1 MQAVVEVE
9 HHGNIVAGGLELHRF
24 DKRIQRHVLKMHFRD
39 VDDKRRAFLLR
50 GGEQRAQEVGV
61 EHVKRAQRVAM
72 FLACS
77 RPSAR
82 EINGIIHSLYPKQ
95 VVLVAQHQQ
104 RRFVFFDVVIAGNGL
119 QKVVVVFVVIYR

>member
-39 VDDKRRAFLLR
+39 VDDKRRAFLLC

-61 EHVKRAQRVAM
+61 EHVKRAQRIAV
-72 FLACS
+72 LS
-77 RPSAR
+77 GVRKTVGKR
-82 EINGIIHSLYPKQ
+82 NQWHHSLLISETGCTRCTAPAAPVRLLRCCYSGQPAAKSGCR
-95 VVLVAQHQQ
+95 VH
-104 RRFVFFDVVIAGNGL
+104 RH
-119 QKVVVVFVVIYR
+119 